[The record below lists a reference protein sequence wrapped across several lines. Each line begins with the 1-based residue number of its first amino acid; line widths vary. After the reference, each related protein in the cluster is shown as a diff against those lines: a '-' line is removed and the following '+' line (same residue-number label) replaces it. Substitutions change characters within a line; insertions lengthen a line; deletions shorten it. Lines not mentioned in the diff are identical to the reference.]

1 MKEKVLSMIA
11 LITVFVPLTAAFVW
25 KSDSPAATAIIIGYC
40 IFAAVSFVYALFLFV
55 KMKLRDINTKIAL
68 GVNAVYVVGILV
80 TVIIPHLLKIRQCHR
95 HDDPAGVLEGGQ
107 AVRQAGGGRP
117 LRLPAGCEHTH
128 ADHPRKA
135 RAEPGGDHRG
145 SRHEQP
151 EQKDGLQRR
160 AGIFP
165 TGGQPHRPE
174 VPGDEPQMSR
184 EAPQGLR
191 PVLYRSYP
199 IGTLALMDDGTGLS
213 RVFLCQSGSDRPA
226 PQGETELTRW
236 AAAELDEYFSGR
248 RTTFTVPLSPRGT
261 PFQLAVWAALRA
273 IPFGQTRT
281 YGEIAAGV
289 GRPKAARAVGMANHH
304 NPLLIFTPCHR
315 VVGRGGSLTG
325 FACGLAVKRALLALE
340 GAELSHAKPRISPPP
355 TPASAVLPGPNSHTG
370 GDPYA

>member
-1 MKEKVLSMIA
+1 
-11 LITVFVPLTAAFVW
+11 
-25 KSDSPAATAIIIGYC
+25 
-40 IFAAVSFVYALFLFV
+40 
-55 KMKLRDINTKIAL
+55 
-68 GVNAVYVVGILV
+68 
-80 TVIIPHLLKIRQCHR
+80 
-95 HDDPAGVLEGGQ
+95 
-107 AVRQAGGGRP
+107 
-117 LRLPAGCEHTH
+117 
-128 ADHPRKA
+128 
-135 RAEPGGDHRG
+135 
-145 SRHEQP
+145 
-151 EQKDGLQRR
+151 
-160 AGIFP
+160 
-165 TGGQPHRPE
+165 
-174 VPGDEPQMSR
+174 MSR
-184 EAPQGLR
+184 EAPHGLR

-248 RTTFTVPLSPRGT
+248 RTAFTVPLSPRGT